1 MSRLAPRPPGLRTGL
16 LIAGLVL
23 AGAAGAEPPAT
34 AIAATPSP
42 MPQVTI
48 EARRAALQQQLYAYI
63 TTITHTQR
71 RDEALH
77 RWNQRVCPAVVG
89 LTKEEGEF
97 ILARLS
103 QIARAAVV
111 PLDDE
116 QCQVNLAVVF
126 TSDPDAVIRAWGARR
141 SAFGVHGSP
150 AAFQRFAARRGPV
163 RVWYN
168 HSFGSPESGPLTPG
182 SLQLG
187 NKFPDTPTGTSL
199 TGSRMHVKDLLAF
212 SSVAVIVDARQAA
225 GIAIGP
231 LTDYIAMLAF
241 ADTDP
246 ETPLGAAP
254 TILRLFSARAAK
266 EPLPEGLSD
275 WDRAYLKA
283 LYGTKLDLIT
293 QRSVIAE
300 EMTRDVAP

>member
-1 MSRLAPRPPGLRTGL
+1 MSRLSFALHWGL
-16 LIAGLVL
+16 LVAGILL
-23 AGAAGAEPPAT
+23 AAASFAGPPDAGSPGT
-34 AIAATPSP
+34 ATPI
-42 MPQVTI
+42 PQVTI
-48 EARRAALQQQLYAYI
+48 EARRAALRQQLYAYVA
-63 TTITHTQR
+63 TITRSQR

-111 PLDDE
+111 PLDGE

-126 TSDPDAVIRAWGARR
+126 TNDPVAVIAAWGKRR
-141 SAFGVHGSP
+141 SALGVHAPP
-150 AAFQRFAARRGPV
+150 AAFARFASRRGPV

-168 HSFGSPESGPLTPG
+168 QSFGSPDSRALTPG

-187 NKFPDTPTGTSL
+187 NRFQETPTGAQL
-199 TGSRMHVKDLLAF
+199 TGSKMYVKALLAF
-212 SSVAVIVDARQAA
+212 SSVAVIVDARQTA
-225 GIAIGP
+225 GIGIGP
-231 LTDYIAMLAF
+231 LTDHIAMLAF

-246 ETPLGAAP
+246 EVPLGQAP
-254 TILRLFSARAAK
+254 TILRLFSARVAN
-266 EPLPEGLSD
+266 ERLPTGLSD

-300 EMTRDVAP
+300 EMVQDVAP